1 MTVLSLSEQPSFRNA
16 SVLPVTS
23 EVAHRISLTAKW
35 SGLLVAPGSDSSKP
49 PLVLSKSCG
58 EEGERQY
65 VSAVHKMSPPRWVL
79 VGAQVRKEV
88 LGTEDIVQLISNVR
102 SLLERPNSDAKGLNL

>member
-1 MTVLSLSEQPSFRNA
+1 MPVLSLSEQPRSRNA
-16 SVLPVTS
+16 LVLPVTS

-58 EEGERQY
+58 EEGKRQE
-65 VSAVHKMSPPRWVL
+65 VSAVHERSLTLWVR
-79 VGAQVRKEV
+79 VGAQVRKMV
-88 LGTEDIVQLISNVR
+88 SGTEDIVQLISNVK
-102 SLLERPNSDAKGLNL
+102 NVT